1 MLKHD
6 EADLVAEKYLNMQ
19 LEAKDR
25 PGDLTVTLAILLIIA
40 ALAAAFWIIPDRA
53 SSEEEN
59 RVLAQFPEFSPE
71 SLESGKFTSDF
82 ASYMADQFPMRDTF
96 VGIKAAAEISMLKLE
111 NNSVMLAP
119 GDTLAERFDTVNTD
133 NVKANTDAIN
143 AFCGTLN
150 SRGVTARFA
159 LLPRSMDIFD
169 IPVYG
174 RGASEREWQS
184 VRDIAGDGMIDMRS
198 VFDAHSGEYIYYRTD
213 HHYTTLGAYYTYA
226 ALGGSLGYTP
236 NSVEHYKRTE
246 ASDSFFGTTYS
257 KSGMK
262 WITPDTVEYFRWDGD
277 DKLTVTVAETGE
289 VRDGLYFEEHLSS
302 KDKYASFAGG
312 NFARIDI
319 ARPGEVREKLL
330 IVKDSFAH
338 ALVPFLAEHFDITM
352 IDTRYYKR
360 PVIKLAEDEGFSRVL
375 VLCNLDTL
383 SSAKPFEILR
393 MGLK

>member
-6 EADLVAEKYLNMQ
+6 EADLTAEEYLNIQ
-19 LEAKDR
+19 LKAKDR
-25 PGDLTVTLAILLIIA
+25 PGDLTVTLALLLIIA
-40 ALAAAFWIIPDRA
+40 FFAAAFWIIPDRE

-59 RVLAQFPEFSPE
+59 RVLTQFPEFSLE

-119 GDTLAERFDTVNTD
+119 GDTLAERFDSVNTD
-133 NVKANTDAIN
+133 NVKANADAIN
-143 AFCGTLN
+143 AFCGALN

-159 LLPRSMDIFD
+159 LMPRSMDIFD

-174 RGASEREWQS
+174 HAASESEWQS
-184 VRDIAGDGMIDMRS
+184 VCGIAGDGMIDMRN
-198 VFDAHSGEYIYYRTD
+198 VFDAHRSEYIYYRTD
-213 HHYTTLGAYYTYA
+213 HHYTTLGAYYAYA
-226 ALGGSLGYTP
+226 ALGDELGYTP
-236 NSVEHYKRTE
+236 NPVEHYERTA

-262 WITPDTVEYFRWDGD
+262 WISPDTVEYFRWAGD
-277 DKLTVTVAETGE
+277 DGITVTVADTGE
-289 VRDGLYFEEHLSS
+289 VRRGLYFEEYLST

-312 NFARIDI
+312 NFARVDI
-319 ARPGEVREKLL
+319 ARPEEEREKLL

-360 PVIKLAEDEGFSRVL
+360 PVIKLADDEGFSRVL